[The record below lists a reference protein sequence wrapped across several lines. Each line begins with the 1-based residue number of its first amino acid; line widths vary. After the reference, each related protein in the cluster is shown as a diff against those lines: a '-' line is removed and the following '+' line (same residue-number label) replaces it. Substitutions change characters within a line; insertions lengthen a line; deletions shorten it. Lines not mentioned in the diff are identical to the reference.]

1 MAIKHR
7 IKIRGKI
14 PNDLEAA
21 KEKADQDYQGGGAY
35 RAFLKL
41 FFKAKKEKDDN
52 DPGSS
57 NKDQNNSK
65 EDIG

>member
-7 IKIRGKI
+7 IKFRGKI
-14 PNDLEAA
+14 PTDLESA
-21 KEKADQDYQGGGAY
+21 KEKADEDYQGGGAY

-52 DPGSS
+52 DTGSN
-57 NKDQNNSK
+57 NKD
-65 EDIG
+65 

>member
-14 PNDLEAA
+14 PTDLEAA

-41 FFKAKKEKDDN
+41 FFKAKKEMDDN
-52 DPGSS
+52 DTGSN
-57 NKDQNNSK
+57 NKD
-65 EDIG
+65 

>member
-52 DPGSS
+52 NPGPN
-57 NKDQNNSK
+57 NKD
-65 EDIG
+65 

>member
-1 MAIKHR
+1 MAIKHI
-7 IKIRGKI
+7 IKIRGKT
-14 PNDLEAA
+14 PTELETA

-52 DPGSS
+52 DTGSN
-57 NKDQNNSK
+57 NKD
-65 EDIG
+65 

>member
-1 MAIKHR
+1 MSIKHR

-14 PNDLEAA
+14 PKDLKTA

-41 FFKAKKEKDDN
+41 FFKAKMERR
-52 DPGSS
+52 
-57 NKDQNNSK
+57 
-65 EDIG
+65 

>member
-21 KEKADQDYQGGGAY
+21 KEKAEQDYQGGGAY

-52 DPGSS
+52 NPGS
-57 NKDQNNSK
+57 NN
-65 EDIG
+65 ED

>member
-1 MAIKHR
+1 MAIKHK

-14 PNDLEAA
+14 PTDLEAA

-41 FFKAKKEKDDN
+41 FFKAKKEMKDN
-52 DPGSS
+52 DTGSN
-57 NKDQNNSK
+57 NKD
-65 EDIG
+65 